1 MKIVDVKKL
10 DDGVSNITIEGR
22 ITRVLKPRETQY
34 GWSQFIVIKDD
45 TDNMGSNVNL
55 ENEEAKYQG
64 GEYVKIKGKVSRY
77 ISNNKPGISLN
88 GNVIDEIVK
97 VGEDVAP
104 AKQTKEETEKSEKS
118 EKVDPGVWE
127 AKDLRMA
134 RESALKNIALYVVAG
149 LVKLE
154 DRFDYAQEDVDFIYK
169 EQTNIV
175 EESIKEFGGTVE
187 EEKPEERFDS
197 LGNNVVTQKEKDIA
211 RAREL
216 VKNPY
221 LAEPVNNTMAT
232 VKQKKQIYGYIDEEG
247 KKLGGIV
254 DSQYLTKEEAEGIG
268 KPEDLT
274 KSRAFAM
281 WEKWY
286 GKEGELGER
295 DRREM
300 TANEKKQKDNPF
312 VTKREPVE
320 KRDPK
325 NKNSLAKDMVIEKIQ
340 DLRKKNHLLDDE
352 KFSEALGCNAK
363 FNLWTEKELG
373 KLKEKLEIYRPA
385 WLKE

>member
-1 MKIVDVKKL
+1 MKIAEVKKL

-34 GWSQFIVIKDD
+34 GWSQFIVVKDD

-64 GEYVKIKGKVSRY
+64 GEYVKVKGKVSRY
-77 ISNNKPGISLN
+77 VSNNKPGISLN
-88 GNVIDEIVK
+88 GNVLDEIIK
-97 VGEDVAP
+97 VDEDVAP
-104 AKQTKEETEKSEKS
+104 AKQDTQPNVQPISQPVKPEKDMDK
-118 EKVDPGVWE
+118 VWE
-127 AKDLRMA
+127 DKDLRMA

-187 EEKPEERFDS
+187 EEKLETFE
-197 LGNNVVTQKEKDIA
+197 VIAKEQKIA

-216 VKNPY
+216 VKNPH
-221 LAEPVNNTMAT
+221 LTEPVNNTMAT

-247 KKLGGIV
+247 KKIGGIV

-274 KSRAFAM
+274 KSRAFTM

-312 VTKREPVE
+312 VTKREPIE

-325 NKNSLAKDMVIEKIQ
+325 NKNSLAKDIVIDEINE
-340 DLRKKNHLLDDE
+340 LRKTYGLTDDK
-352 KFSEALGCNAK
+352 KFMLEFGCNTK

-373 KLKEKLEIYRPA
+373 KLKEKLEMYKPP
-385 WLKE
+385 WVTEK